1 MPQLRATLNDRLIA
15 LGDTG
20 YDQARTVAPQ
30 IEPLSEREQEVLRR
44 LAAGRST
51 AQIASDLVI
60 TVGTVR
66 NHLKSIFGKLDAH
79 SRVQAVERAR
89 ALNLL

>member
-1 MPQLRATLNDRLIA
+1 VTRLLGAFVGSRPATQSAHLESSTA
-15 LGDTG
+15 
-20 YDQARTVAPQ
+20 APH

-51 AQIASDLVI
+51 AQIADELVI

-79 SRVQAVERAR
+79 SRLQAVERAR
-89 ALNLL
+89 VLNLL